1 MEAPYSAAD
10 TGRDWR
16 MKRSLTSSGR
26 SADPPRRSPGDRR
39 GSGPS
44 DGAQAALVAGPPGG
58 DQRRGGLVLAR
69 ALRAPLAPAGAV
81 SWRLHPPPAACTS
94 HFGVILIS
102 GPAAPLRTR
111 SECGQRAGLR
121 APSCHTNKTTV
132 QSDQGLRE
140 SAIDKIP
147 SLDSHVPISL
157 GVLSHHA
164 WLAPNATVQQSDS
177 ASA

>member
-81 SWRLHPPPAACTS
+81 SWRRHPPPAARTS

-102 GPAAPLRTR
+102 GLAGPLPHCAHDQNAGNALGSVSRAVTPIKQLSRVTR
-111 SECGQRAGLR
+111 
-121 APSCHTNKTTV
+121 V
-132 QSDQGLRE
+132 
-140 SAIDKIP
+140 
-147 SLDSHVPISL
+147 
-157 GVLSHHA
+157 
-164 WLAPNATVQQSDS
+164 
-177 ASA
+177 

>member
-1 MEAPYSAAD
+1 M
-10 TGRDWR
+10 RI
-16 MKRSLTSSGR
+16 
-26 SADPPRRSPGDRR
+26 PPCGDRR

-44 DGAQAALVAGPPGG
+44 DGARAALVAGPPGG

-81 SWRLHPPPAACTS
+81 SWRLHPPPAARTS
-94 HFGVILIS
+94 HYGVILIS
-102 GPAAPLRTR
+102 RFTGPLPHCAHD
-111 SECGQRAGLR
+111 QNAGNALG
-121 APSCHTNKTTV
+121 HTNKITV

-164 WLAPNATVQQSDS
+164 WFAPNATVQQSDS